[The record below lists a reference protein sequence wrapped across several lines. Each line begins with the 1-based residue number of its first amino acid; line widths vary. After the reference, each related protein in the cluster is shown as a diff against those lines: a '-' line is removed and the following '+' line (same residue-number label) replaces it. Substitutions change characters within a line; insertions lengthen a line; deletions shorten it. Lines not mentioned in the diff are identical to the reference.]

1 LDPTLASLGD
11 RLIGELLDAAIDA
24 VILILWVL
32 PFALA
37 GPVGPNV
44 MPSGLLFGLVY
55 VLFADGLPG
64 GQSLGKRI
72 NNTAV
77 VDARTGEPCTFGQ
90 SFVRNA
96 ILTIL
101 GVIDW
106 VFIFGKKRQRL
117 GDKAAHTIVVRVA
130 RGDEVTR

>member
-1 LDPTLASLGD
+1 LLPHPLASLGD
-11 RLIGELLDAAIDA
+11 RLIGELLDAAVVTI
-24 VILILWVL
+24 IMLLWVM
-32 PFALA
+32 PFALTNA
-37 GPVGPNV
+37 VGPTV
-44 MPSGLLFGLVY
+44 MPAGVCFSLIY

-64 GQSLGKRI
+64 GQSFGKRI

-77 VDARTGEPCTFGQ
+77 VDAETGEPCTFGQ

-96 ILTIL
+96 ILTVL

-117 GDKAAHTIVVRVA
+117 GDRAAKTIVIKVPRA
-130 RGDEVTR
+130 ED